1 MKRIAV
7 VGSRDFNNYQLLEY
21 TLNKIVKDNKDI
33 VIVSGG
39 ARGADALAEQYADK
53 RGFNKLIFLADWKK
67 HGKRAGYLRNHYI
80 IKHCDFCVCFWDGQS
95 RGTAHDIEL
104 CDKYNKPCLIVKY
117 LEGRVEFCDS
127 AENFEKG

>member
-1 MKRIAV
+1 MNISV

-21 TLNKIVKDNKDI
+21 TLNKIIKDNKDI

-39 ARGADALAEQYADK
+39 ARGADTLAEQYADK
-53 RGFNKLIFLADWKK
+53 NGFTKMVFLPDWEK

-80 IKHCDFCVCFWDGQS
+80 IKHCDFCVCFWNGQS
-95 RGTAHDIEL
+95 RGTAQDIEL

-117 LEGRVEFCDS
+117 LEGRVEFRDS
-127 AENFEKG
+127 AENFETLY